1 MKGEYERSKQARQTK
16 QLQWFQNMSM
26 FYGNQY
32 AERMRTTSPEGF
44 RDKLTTPKKP
54 YYHQRKTI
62 NRTRS
67 FVRAEH
73 AKFLASIPQAVA
85 VPATAEDEDVRAAYA
100 AEQAWQSISD
110 MQKLR
115 THFRK
120 AAWWTIITGNGFLKT
135 WWDTSTI
142 VDKETGDKGNVRFGS
157 ITPFHLFVPD
167 LREQEIEDQP
177 FVINAYTKSVE
188 WCRQF
193 FAEALN
199 GTDIQPSS
207 SSSNSILEEGYLNL
221 SSGSRTPDSVVVY
234 ECWCKPGATKY
245 LPEGGVIIVVDDKLV
260 GMYRDGL
267 PYAHDQYPYTK
278 FEHIPTS
285 TFYADSPLVDTNQ
298 LQREYNQLRSEISE
312 AGRRMAKPQLLAQ
325 RGSIVPSK
333 LTNEP
338 GLVIEY
344 KVGYSPPTP
353 MALTPLPQ
361 YYIDQ
366 QDRILSDWED
376 LTGQHEVSKGQA
388 PAGVTAGTA
397 INYLQ
402 EKDDSFLS
410 PQYESIEDG
419 YERLASQSLQL
430 FVQYVDL
437 PRKIKTIGTDQSFDT
452 VLLKGAD
459 IKNGTDI
466 RIQKGTA
473 VGQSQAAKEAKV
485 MDMFS
490 IGLID
495 QPMALKLLEV
505 GGAQKVLDLMNVAE
519 RKAMRE
525 NTKMKMLK
533 PEMFAQAQQLFE
545 QQVIEAAQANPE
557 LAAQWQAE
565 GMPEMPPMIPVDDF
579 DVHEVHIDTHNKF
592 RMGQEY
598 ESLSPEHKEQFE
610 LHVAEHTRLLQQAKM
625 MQFLDMI
632 PSDGSDGGP
641 AAGGPELDVTT
652 GGAEEA
658 PVEGPGATMADNGA
672 VPAPV
677 MEG

>member
-32 AERMRTTSPEGF
+32 AERMRTTSPDGF
-44 RDKLTTPKKP
+44 RDRLTTPKKP

-62 NRTRS
+62 NRSRA

-73 AKFLASIPQAVA
+73 SKFLSSIPQAIA

-110 MQKLR
+110 TQKLR
-115 THFRK
+115 QHFTK
-120 AAWWTIITGNGFLKT
+120 AAWWTILTGNGFVKT
-135 WWDTSTI
+135 WWEPTTI
-142 VDKETGDKGNVRFGS
+142 VDRATGDKGNIKFGS
-157 ITPFHLFVPD
+157 VTPFHLFVPD
-167 LREQEIEDQP
+167 LREQDIEDQP

-188 WCRQF
+188 WCRRF
-193 FAEALN
+193 FSEALK
-199 GTDIQPSS
+199 GTDVQPSTTS
-207 SSSNSILEEGYLNL
+207 ANNILEEGYLNL
-221 SSGSRTPDSVVVY
+221 SSAGRPADSVIVY
-234 ECWCKPGATKY
+234 ECWAKPGATSY
-245 LPEGGVIIVVDDKLV
+245 LPDGGVIVVVDEKIV

-267 PYAHDQYPYTK
+267 PYEHDQYPYTK

-285 TFYADSPLVDTNQ
+285 TFYADSPMVDTNQ

-325 RGSIVPSK
+325 RGSVVVSK
-333 LTNEP
+333 ITNEP
-338 GLVIEY
+338 GQVIEY
-344 KVGYSPPTP
+344 KAGYQPPTP
-353 MALTPLPQ
+353 MNLAPLPQ
-361 YYIDQ
+361 YYVEQ

-376 LTGQHEVSKGQA
+376 LTGQHEVSRGQA

-402 EKDDSFLS
+402 EKDDSFLT
-410 PQYESIEDG
+410 PQYNSIEEG
-419 YERLASQSLQL
+419 YEKIAGQALQL
-430 FVQYVDL
+430 FVQYVDM
-437 PRKIKTIGTDQSFDT
+437 PRKIKTVGTDQSFDT

-466 RIQKGTA
+466 RIQRGTA

-495 QPMALKLLEV
+495 QSVALKLLEV
-505 GGAQKVLDLMNVAE
+505 GGAQKVLDMMNVAE

-533 PEMFAQAQQLFE
+533 PEVFAQAQQLFE
-545 QQVIEAAQANPE
+545 QQLQEAAMANPE
-557 LAAQWQAE
+557 LAQQWQVE
-565 GMPEMPPMIPVDDF
+565 GLPAMPPLIPVDDF
-579 DVHEVHIDTHNKF
+579 DVHEVHIDSHNKF

-598 ESLSPEHKEQFE
+598 ESLSPEIKEQFE
-610 LHVAEHTRLLQQAKM
+610 QHVAMHTQMLQQAQM
-625 MQFLDMI
+625 MQFLQAI
-632 PSDGSDGGP
+632 PGDGTEEGGI
-641 AAGGPELDVTT
+641 GGPELDVTL
-652 GGAEEA
+652 GGTEEA
-658 PVEGPGATMADNGA
+658 PTEGPGATMADNGA